1 MSCEFKP
8 SCFFLTTGDWKPTK
22 SFLFRILSFQ
32 FRFLAKFRPW
42 KKNKKALPNVC
53 ARRKTVQQLPTL
65 RRARDLSALL
75 PQPRLLSAELKKKGN
90 LPEMVSS
97 SSAELY
103 WINFA
108 YSSCSSSHLQFEY
121 SNFWIACFC
130 IFFGFLGFTLEK
142 KLEPMASLKVYGKAY
157 SANVTRVLT
166 TLAEKNVDD
175 YQMVPI
181 DLLTGAN
188 KTPEYL
194 KLQVLAASPPTL
206 FHLSSPLED
215 FEVYYSSW
223 GVVLCFCSTR
233 AIFIFFRKNHL
244 ELSWEFEDLMRKLDC
259 GTVTERQVVV
269 FSGRLES
276 VKPRA
281 AYGSR

>member
-1 MSCEFKP
+1 
-8 SCFFLTTGDWKPTK
+8 
-22 SFLFRILSFQ
+22 
-32 FRFLAKFRPW
+32 
-42 KKNKKALPNVC
+42 
-53 ARRKTVQQLPTL
+53 
-65 RRARDLSALL
+65 
-75 PQPRLLSAELKKKGN
+75 
-90 LPEMVSS
+90 
-97 SSAELY
+97 
-103 WINFA
+103 
-108 YSSCSSSHLQFEY
+108 
-121 SNFWIACFC
+121 
-130 IFFGFLGFTLEK
+130 
-142 KLEPMASLKVYGKAY
+142 MASLKVYGKAY

-194 KLQVLAASPPTL
+194 KLQVLAASPPSL
-206 FHLSSPLED
+206 FHLFCPLEH

-233 AIFIFFRKNHL
+233 AMIIFFRKNHL

-269 FSGRLES
+269 FSGRLEL
-276 VKPRA
+276 VRPRA
-281 AYGSR
+281 AYGSRSAVRALSSGDE